1 MPLVLLLVSQKKPSS
16 SDDPEF
22 ESGGAQQR
30 RKPAPSY
37 LDTEE
42 FLSFAVPAPRLSLQ
56 PRRLGRA
63 AAQAWLSWGIE
74 GDRRA
79 RTLQWG
85 RVWGSTCPKLQ
96 QHGMHLPE
104 AFSSQ
109 QGRLRFPLLLHSDY

>member
-42 FLSFAVPAPRLSLQ
+42 FLSFPVPAPRLSLQ

-63 AAQAWLSWGIE
+63 AAQAWLSWGMREI
-74 GDRRA
+74 G
-79 RTLQWG
+79 
-85 RVWGSTCPKLQ
+85 K
-96 QHGMHLPE
+96 
-104 AFSSQ
+104 
-109 QGRLRFPLLLHSDY
+109 QGRCSGGVCGGALVLSSSSMACTYLRHLVLSRED